1 MRLHQA
7 DRRTLL
13 RLMADECYQE
23 TKLGAAFPP
32 RKQQRSSLF
41 WQLAASYLEQ
51 PLTAVMLAGMSLGA
65 GGGLE
70 WRVGRLWLCVP
81 ARLPPCRL
89 ACLPCARFVG
99 ICVCANYLR

>member
-1 MRLHQA
+1 MSLSRA
-7 DRRTLL
+7 DCRTLL
-13 RLMADECYQE
+13 RLMADECYQQ

-51 PLTAVMLAGMSLGA
+51 PLMVVMLAGMSLRA

-70 WRVGRLWLCVP
+70 WRAGRLWVCVP

-89 ACLPCARFVG
+89 VCLP
-99 ICVCANYLR
+99 